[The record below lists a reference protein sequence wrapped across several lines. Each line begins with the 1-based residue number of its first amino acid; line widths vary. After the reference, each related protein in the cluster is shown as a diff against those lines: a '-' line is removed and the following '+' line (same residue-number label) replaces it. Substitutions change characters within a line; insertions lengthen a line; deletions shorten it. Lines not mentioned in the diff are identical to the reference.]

1 MIFFSIKKVL
11 LKYNK
16 TEAVSTV
23 KLHNAV
29 RVFIFSVTFFRRL
42 LNDVC
47 NYIITEFLNWRKKDF
62 TVDGTC
68 GSIMWPVLQNTG
80 FVHRIAPHFL
90 TRGKLQTKFYEKQ
103 HLRASS
109 PQTISKENHLS
120 RLYLKENYC
129 ILQNINSSLSEL
141 SQLILYSL
149 IFFKLSR
156 KVSRWL
162 PIEV

>member
-29 RVFIFSVTFFRRL
+29 RVLFSLWPFSGDSWMMFA
-42 LNDVC
+42 
-47 NYIITEFLNWRKKDF
+47 ITLSLSFSTEEKKDF
-62 TVDGTC
+62 TVDGTW

-149 IFFKLSR
+149 IFLN
-156 KVSRWL
+156 
-162 PIEV
+162 